1 MRLLIRISPKA
12 SQDLEDL
19 FHYLVRENENIALKF
34 FDSSR
39 ETIALLAK
47 MPNIGKYCQIANP
60 KLKDLRQ
67 YRVKDFNK
75 FFIFYFYTDDLLI
88 IVRVIQGNRDIETIL
103 NR

>member
-1 MRLLIRISPKA
+1 MSLLIKISPKA
-12 SQDLEDL
+12 SQDLDDL
-19 FHYLVRENENIALKF
+19 FQYLVRQNKNIALKF

-47 MPNIGKYCQIANP
+47 MPNIGKSCQIDNP
-60 KLKDLRQ
+60 KFKDLRQ

-75 FFIFYFYTDDLLI
+75 FLIFYFYTDDLLI
-88 IVRVIQGNRDIETIL
+88 IVRVLQGNRDIETIL

>member
-1 MRLLIRISPKA
+1 MSLLIKVSTKA

-19 FHYLVRENENIALKF
+19 FNYLARENESIAFKF

-47 MPNIGKYCQIANP
+47 MPNLGKSCQIANP

-67 YRVKDFNK
+67 YRVKGFNK
-75 FFIFYFYTDDLLI
+75 FLVFYFVSDNLLI
-88 IVRVIQGNRDIETIL
+88 IVRVLQGNRDIETIL

>member
-1 MRLLIRISPKA
+1 MSLSIRISPKV
-12 SQDLEDL
+12 SQYLDDL
-19 FHYLVRENENIALKF
+19 FQYLVRENKNIALKF

-39 ETIALLAK
+39 EIIALLAQ
-47 MPNIGKYCQIANP
+47 MPNLGKSCQFAHP
-60 KLKDLRQ
+60 KLKGLRQ

-75 FFIFYFYTDDLLI
+75 FFIFYFYTDNLLI

>member
-1 MRLLIRISPKA
+1 MSLLIRVSTKA
-12 SQDLEDL
+12 NQDLEDL
-19 FHYLVRENENIALKF
+19 FQYLVRQNENIALKF

-47 MPNIGKYCQIANP
+47 MPNIGKSCQIANP
-60 KLKDLRQ
+60 KFKGLRQ

-75 FFIFYFYTDDLLI
+75 FLIFYFYTDDLLI
-88 IVRVIQGNRDIETIL
+88 IVRVLQGNRDIETIL